1 MIVMHNSNSN
11 YGQIGRLTN
20 FELVT
25 VCGTENQSSQTSYT
39 PHSRINDHV
48 YLATIAVTFSV
59 GLKSY
64 YFNLGYNGFDFE
76 TRIFWL
82 QYFHFGIPSMGS
94 IFGLAE
100 FKILGVIFIPY
111 GVKTSN
117 T

>member
-1 MIVMHNSNSN
+1 MLHTTQTQTM
-11 YGQIGRLTN
+11 GRLAGWQILSGWQ
-20 FELVT
+20 FLA
-25 VCGTENQSSQTSYT
+25 Q
-39 PHSRINDHV
+39 RIRAARHPALFTLKINGHV

-59 GLKSY
+59 GLKSCY
-64 YFNLGYNGFDFE
+64 INLGYNDFDFG

-82 QYFHFGIPSMGS
+82 QYFHFGIPSTGS

-117 T
+117 I